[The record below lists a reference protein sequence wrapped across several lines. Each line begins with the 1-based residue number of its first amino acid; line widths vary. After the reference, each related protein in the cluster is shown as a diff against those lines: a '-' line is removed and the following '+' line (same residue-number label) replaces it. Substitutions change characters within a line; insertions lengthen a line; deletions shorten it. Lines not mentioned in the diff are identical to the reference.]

1 MELNSRILSDFFV
14 LDGGMGTMLMEAG
27 MPAGSLPELMNLNH
41 PEVIAS
47 IHRQYVEAGSDMVIT
62 CTFGAN
68 EKKTAGCGHTVEEII
83 TAAVA
88 NARASGASYVAL
100 DVGPIGELLAPTGTL
115 DFDDAYAMFARQIR
129 CGAVCG
135 VDAIYIE
142 TMTDLLETKAA
153 VLAARE
159 TCDLPV
165 FATMTF
171 EASGRTFLGVPPEAA
186 ALTLQ
191 GLGVSAIGINCSLGP
206 KEILPIASRLAAV
219 ASVPMIIKP
228 NAGLPDATSSTLSYD
243 ITPEEFA
250 QHVPDYLAL
259 GFTIFGGCCGTTP
272 EYIRRIRTALDNATF
287 RAPEPK
293 HLSALCSGTR
303 YVPVDG
309 VCVIGE
315 RINPTGKKR
324 FKQALQ
330 EHDIDYIINQ
340 GIEQSDA
347 GAHVLDV
354 NVGLPGIDE
363 REMMMEVIQELQS
376 CIDLPLQLDS
386 NNPNVLEPALRRYNG
401 TPMINSVN
409 GEDASLDA
417 ILPLAAKYGTMVV
430 GLTLDENGIPPTADG
445 RVAIARK
452 IVARAAEYGIAPER
466 IAIDCL
472 TLTVS
477 AEPAGAMNTLSALR
491 TVKQELGV
499 KTCLGVSNISFGL
512 PQRVK
517 VNSHFLAIALENG
530 LDFPIIN
537 PNVPEMMQAVD
548 VHNLLHQR
556 DPGSMHYI
564 ETYSA
569 STEMPATPKPS
580 VSHAPDVQTAILK
593 GLGDDCA
600 AATRTLLET
609 LDPLDV
615 VSKHLIPA
623 LDTVGDLFEKDKLF
637 LPQLIRSA
645 ECAKEGFEVV
655 RQHMAKQGG
664 EAPKA
669 DKVILATVKGDIHD
683 IGKNI
688 VKVVMENYGY
698 QIFDLGRDVPPETIV
713 KCALEQ
719 NIRLVGLSALMTT
732 TLGAMADTIS
742 LLHENGYTGKIMVG
756 GAVLTPDYADSIG
769 ADFYCRDAK
778 ASVDAARTVFGS

>member
-1 MELNSRILSDFFV
+1 MELKSFISSHFLT

-27 MPAGSLPELMNLNH
+27 MPAGALPELMNLTH
-41 PEVIAS
+41 PEVITE
-47 IHRQYVEAGSDMVIT
+47 IQKKYVDAGSDMVIT

-68 EKKTAGCGHTVEEII
+68 EKKTAECGHTVEELI

-88 NARASGASYVAL
+88 NAKASGAKFVGL
-100 DVGPIGELLAPTGTL
+100 DIGPIGELLAPTGTL
-115 DFDDAYAMFARQIR
+115 SFDDAYDIFARQIK
-129 CGAVCG
+129 CGAACG

-171 EASGRTFLGVPPEAA
+171 EATGRTFLGVPPEAA
-186 ALTLQ
+186 AITLQ

-206 KEILPIASRLAAV
+206 KEILPIAERLAV
-219 ASVPMIIKP
+219 CASVPLIIKP
-228 NAGLPDATSSTLSYD
+228 NAGLPDATSGMLSYD
-243 ITPEEFA
+243 ITPEQFA
-250 QHVPDYLAL
+250 QYIPDYLAL

-272 EYIRRIRTALDNATF
+272 DYIRRIRAVLDGAEF
-287 RAPEPK
+287 HAPQPK

-303 YVPVDG
+303 YQPVDG

-324 FKQALQ
+324 FKEALSA
-330 EHDIDYIINQ
+330 HDLDYIIEQ
-340 GIEQSDA
+340 GIAQADA

-363 REMMMEVIQELQS
+363 RSMMLEVTRELQS
-376 CIDLPLQLDS
+376 VIDLPLQLDS
-386 NNPNVLEPALRRYNG
+386 NNPDVLEASLRCYNG
-401 TPMINSVN
+401 IPMINSVN
-409 GEDASLDA
+409 GEDASLNA

-430 GLTLDENGIPPTADG
+430 GLTLDESGIPPTAEG

-452 IVARAAEYGIAPER
+452 IVARAAQYGIGPER

-491 TVKQELGV
+491 TVKEELGV

-517 VNSHFLAIALENG
+517 VNAHFLAIALENG

-556 DPGSMHYI
+556 DPGSAHYI
-564 ETYSA
+564 ETYA
-569 STEMPATPKPS
+569 VPVDAPAAPKADPE
-580 VSHAPDVQTAILK
+580 APDVQTAILK
-593 GLGDDCA
+593 GMGDDCA
-600 AATRTLLET
+600 AATRALLESNE
-609 LDPLDV
+609 PLDV

-623 LDTVGDLFEKDKLF
+623 LDVVGDLFEKNKIF

-645 ECAKEGFEVV
+645 ECAQQGFDVV
-655 RQHMAKQGG
+655 RKCMEQTGS

-669 DKVILATVKGDIHD
+669 EKVILATVKGDIHD

-698 QIFDLGRDVPPETIV
+698 QILDLGRDVPPETVVRCAMEQGV
-713 KCALEQ
+713 K
-719 NIRLVGLSALMTT
+719 LVGLSALMTT
-732 TLGAMADTIS
+732 TLGAMAETITQ
-742 LLHENGYTGKIMVG
+742 LREAGFDGKVMVG
-756 GAVLTPDYADSIG
+756 GAVLTADYAASIG
-769 ADFYCRDAK
+769 ADYYCRDAK
-778 ASVDAARTVFGS
+778 ASVDAARETFR

>member
-1 MELNSRILSDFFV
+1 MELKSFISSHFLL

-27 MPAGSLPELMNLNH
+27 MQAGALPELMNLTH
-41 PEVIAS
+41 PELITS
-47 IHRQYVEAGSDMVIT
+47 IHRSYVEAGSDMVLT

-68 EKKTAGCGHTVEEII
+68 EKKMLDCGHTVEEII

-88 NARASGASYVAL
+88 NAKASGAAFVGL

-115 DFDDAYAMFARQIR
+115 DFEDAYRIFARQIA
-129 CGAVCG
+129 CGAACG
-135 VDAIYIE
+135 ADAIYIE

-159 TCDLPV
+159 TCDLPI

-171 EASGRTFLGVPPEAA
+171 EATGRTFLGVPPEAA

-191 GLGVSAIGINCSLGP
+191 RLGVSAVGINCSLGP
-206 KEILPIASRLAAV
+206 KEIIPIAKRLAAA
-219 ASVPMIIKP
+219 ASIPMIIKP
-228 NAGLPDATSSTLSYD
+228 NAGLPDATAGTLSYD

-250 QHVPDYLAL
+250 QFSADYLSL

-272 EYIRRIRTALDNATF
+272 DYIRLLRAVLD
-287 RAPEPK
+287 RAMFDLPQKKPIP
-293 HLSALCSGTR
+293 ALCSGTR
-303 YVPVDG
+303 YLPVDG

-324 FKQALQ
+324 FKEALSA
-330 EHDIDYIINQ
+330 HNLDYIIEQ
-340 GIEQSDA
+340 GISQADA

-363 REMMMEVIQELQS
+363 RSMMLEVTQELQS
-376 CIDLPLQLDS
+376 VIDLPLQLDS
-386 NNPNVLEPALRRYNG
+386 NDPQVLEASLRRYNG
-401 TPMINSVN
+401 VPMINSVN
-409 GEDASLDA
+409 GEDASLSA
-417 ILPLAAKYGTMVV
+417 ILPLAAKYGAMLV
-430 GLTLDENGIPPTADG
+430 GLTLDENGIPPSAEG

-452 IVARAAEYGIAPER
+452 IVERAAQYGIGPER
-466 IAIDCL
+466 LAIDCL

-477 AEPAGAMNTLSALR
+477 AEPAGAMNTLAALR
-491 TVKQELGV
+491 RVKEELGV

-556 DPGSMHYI
+556 DPGSAHYI
-564 ETYSA
+564 ETYAVPLEAPAAPTSA
-569 STEMPATPKPS
+569 PGT
-580 VSHAPDVQTAILK
+580 PDVQTAILK
-593 GLGDDCA
+593 GMGEDCA
-600 AATRTLLET
+600 AATRTLLES
-609 LDPLDV
+609 LDPLEV

-623 LDTVGDLFEKDKLF
+623 LDVVGDLFEKDKIF

-645 ECAKEGFEVV
+645 ECAQQGFEVV
-655 RQHMAKQGG
+655 RQHMAQTGS

-669 DKVILATVKGDIHD
+669 GKVILATVKGDIHD

-698 QIFDLGRDVPPETIV
+698 QIIDLGRDVAPELIV
-713 KCALEQ
+713 QQALEQ
-719 NIRLVGLSALMTT
+719 NVGLVGLSALMTT
-732 TLGAMADTIS
+732 TLGAMTDTIVQ
-742 LLHENGYTGKIMVG
+742 LHDAGFPGKVMVG
-756 GAVLTPDYADSIG
+756 GAVLTADFAASIG

-778 ASVDAARTVFGS
+778 ASVDAARSVFS

>member
-1 MELNSRILSDFFV
+1 MELKSHISTDFLM
-14 LDGGMGTMLMEAG
+14 LDGGMGTMLMNAG
-27 MPAGSLPELMNLNH
+27 MPSGSLPELMNLTH
-41 PEVIAS
+41 PEIITD
-47 IHRQYVEAGSDMVIT
+47 IHRQYVQAGTDMVIA

-68 EKKTAGCGHTVEEII
+68 EKKAAGCGHEIEEII
-83 TAAVA
+83 TAAIT
-88 NARASGASYVAL
+88 NARASGATYVAL
-100 DVGPIGELLAPTGTL
+100 DIGPIGELLAPTGTL
-115 DFDDAYAMFARQIR
+115 EFDEAYDIFARQIK
-129 CGAVCG
+129 CGAACG

-159 TCDLPV
+159 LTDLPV
-165 FATMTF
+165 FATLTY

-206 KEILPIASRLAAV
+206 KEILPIAQRLAAV
-219 ASVPMIIKP
+219 TSVPMIIKA

-243 ITPEEFA
+243 ITPEDFA
-250 QHVPDYLAL
+250 HYVPDYLAL

-272 EYIRRIRTALDNATF
+272 EYIRQMHAVIETAEFHHPA
-287 RAPEPK
+287 RK
-293 HLSALCSGTR
+293 HIAALCSGTR

-324 FKQALQ
+324 FKQALLD
-330 EHDIDYIINQ
+330 HDIDYIIDQ
-340 GIEQSDA
+340 GMDQADA
-347 GAHVLDV
+347 GAHILDV

-363 REMMMEVIQELQS
+363 REMMLEVTQELQS
-376 CIDLPLQLDS
+376 VLDLPLQLDS
-386 NNPNVLEPALRRYNG
+386 NMPEVLEPSLRRYNG
-401 TPMINSVN
+401 IPMINSVN
-409 GEDASLDA
+409 GEDASLHT
-417 ILPLAAKYGTMVV
+417 ILPLAAKYGAMVV
-430 GLTLDENGIPPTADG
+430 GLTLDENGIPPTAEG

-452 IVARAAEYGIAPER
+452 IVRCAAEYGIPSER

-477 AEPAGAMNTLSALR
+477 AEPAGAMHTLAALR

-517 VNSHFLAIALENG
+517 VNAHFLAIALENG

-548 VHNLLHQR
+548 VHNLLHQH
-556 DPGSMHYI
+556 DPGSQHYI
-564 ETYSA
+564 ETYA
-569 STEMPATPKPS
+569 VPVEAPATPKASSPDQ
-580 VSHAPDVQTAILK
+580 PDVRTAILK
-593 GLGDDCA
+593 GLGEDCA
-600 AATRTLLET
+600 KATRALLET
-609 LDPLDV
+609 TDALDI
-615 VSKHLIPA
+615 VSQHLIPA
-623 LDTVGDLFEKDKLF
+623 LDMVGDLFEKNKIF

-645 ECAKEGFEVV
+645 ECAQQGFEVI
-655 RQHMAKQGG
+655 RAHMAKTGG

-698 QIFDLGRDVPPETIV
+698 QIIDLGRDVPPETV
-713 KCALEQ
+713 VRCALEQ
-719 NIRLVGLSALMTT
+719 NVKLVGLSALMTT
-732 TLGAMADTIS
+732 TLGAMADTIT
-742 LLHENGYTGKIMVG
+742 LLRENGYTGKVMVG
-756 GAVLTPDYADSIG
+756 GAVLTPDYAASIG

-778 ASVDAARTVFGS
+778 ASVDAARQTFS

>member
-1 MELNSRILSDFFV
+1 MELNSHILSDFLV

-41 PEVIAS
+41 PEVITS
-47 IHRQYVEAGSDMVIT
+47 IQRQYVEAGSDMVIT

-88 NARASGASYVAL
+88 NARASGAKYVAL
-100 DVGPIGELLAPTGTL
+100 DIGPIGELLAPTGTL
-115 DFDDAYAMFARQIR
+115 NFDDAYAIFARQVR
-129 CGAVCG
+129 CGAACG

-159 TCDLPV
+159 ICDLPV
-165 FATMTF
+165 FTTMTF

-206 KEILPIASRLAAV
+206 KEILPIAERLAAV
-219 ASVPMIIKP
+219 ASVPLIIKP
-228 NAGLPDATSSTLSYD
+228 NAGLPDAASGTLSYD
-243 ITPEEFA
+243 ITPEQFA
-250 QHVPDYLAL
+250 QYVPKYLAL

-272 EYIRRIRTALDNATF
+272 DYIRRIRAVLNEAAF
-287 RAPEPK
+287 HAPEAK

-330 EHDIDYIINQ
+330 EHDIGYIVEQ
-340 GIEQSDA
+340 GIEQADA

-363 REMMMEVIQELQS
+363 REMMLEVIEELQS

-386 NNPNVLEPALRRYNG
+386 NNPEVLEPALRRYNG

-409 GEDASLDA
+409 GEDASLNA
-417 ILPLAAKYGTMVV
+417 ILPLVAKYGTMVV
-430 GLTLDENGIPPTADG
+430 GLTLDENGIPPTAEG

-452 IVARAAEYGIAPER
+452 IVARAAEYGIGPER

-537 PNVPEMMQAVD
+537 PNIPEMMEAVD

-556 DPGSMHYI
+556 DPGSVHYI

-569 STEMPATPKPS
+569 PAEVPAAPKAAAS
-580 VSHAPDVQTAILK
+580 NAPDVQTAILK

-609 LDPLDV
+609 NDPLDV
-615 VSKHLIPA
+615 VAKYLIPA
-623 LDTVGDLFEKDKLF
+623 LDTVGDLFEQNKLF

-645 ECAKEGFEVV
+645 ECAKAGFEVV
-655 RQHMAKQGG
+655 RQHMAQQGG
-664 EAPKA
+664 ETPKA

-698 QIFDLGRDVPPETIV
+698 QILDLGRDVPPETV
-713 KCALEQ
+713 VDCALEQ
-719 NIRLVGLSALMTT
+719 DVRLVGLSALMTT
-732 TLGAMADTIS
+732 TLGAMSDTIS
-742 LLHENGYTGKIMVG
+742 LLRDRGYTGKIMVG
-756 GAVLTPDYADSIG
+756 GAVLTPDYAASIG

-778 ASVDAARTVFGS
+778 ASVDAARTVFG

>member
-1 MELNSRILSDFFV
+1 MDLKSFISSHFLM

-27 MPAGSLPELMNLNH
+27 MPAGTLPELMNLTH
-41 PEVIAS
+41 PEIITS
-47 IHRQYVEAGSDMVIT
+47 IHKQYVASGSDMVMT

-68 EKKTAGCGHTVEEII
+68 EKKANGCGHSVEEII

-88 NARASGASYVAL
+88 NAKASGAKFVGL
-100 DVGPIGELLAPTGTL
+100 DIGPIGELLAPTGTL
-115 DFDDAYAMFARQIR
+115 TFDEAYDIFARQIA
-129 CGAVCG
+129 CGAACG

-171 EASGRTFLGVPPEAA
+171 EPTGRTFLGVPPEAA

-191 GLGVSAIGINCSLGP
+191 GIGVSAIGINCSLGP
-206 KEILPIASRLAAV
+206 KEILPIAEKLAAC
-219 ASVPMIIKP
+219 ASVPLIIKP
-228 NAGLPDATSSTLSYD
+228 NAGLPDASSGTLSYD
-243 ITPEEFA
+243 ITPEVFA
-250 QHVPDYLAL
+250 QYTSDYLAL

-272 EYIRRIRTALDNATF
+272 EYIRLVREVLRDAVFSLPN
-287 RAPEPK
+287 PK
-293 HLSALCSGTR
+293 RLSALCSGTR
-303 YVPVDG
+303 YVPIDG

-324 FKQALQ
+324 FKEALAA
-330 EHDIDYIINQ
+330 HNLDYIIEQ
-340 GIEQSDA
+340 GISQADA

-363 REMMMEVIQELQS
+363 RGMMLEVTRELQS
-376 CIDLPLQLDS
+376 IIDLPLQLDS
-386 NNPNVLEPALRRYNG
+386 NNADVLEASLRCYNG
-401 TPMINSVN
+401 VPMINSVN
-409 GEDASLDA
+409 GEQASLDA
-417 ILPLAAKYGTMVV
+417 ILPLVAKYGAMVV
-430 GLTLDENGIPPTADG
+430 GLTLDEHGIPADAEG

-452 IVARAAEYGIAPER
+452 IVQQAAQYGIGSER

-477 AEPAGAMNTLSALR
+477 AEPAGAMNTLAALR
-491 TVKQELGV
+491 TVKEELGV

-517 VNSHFLAIALENG
+517 INAHFLAIALENG

-537 PNVPEMMQAVD
+537 PNVPEMMQAVN

-556 DPGSMHYI
+556 DSGSAHYI
-564 ETYSA
+564 ETYA
-569 STEMPATPKPS
+569 VPVDAPA
-580 VSHAPDVQTAILK
+580 APQTATTDAPNVQTAILK

-600 AATRTLLET
+600 AATCALLET
-609 LDPLDV
+609 IDPLDV
-615 VSKHLIPA
+615 VAKHLIPA
-623 LDTVGDLFEKDKLF
+623 LDVVGDLFEKNKIF

-645 ECAKEGFEVV
+645 ECAQQGFEVI
-655 RQHMAKQGG
+655 RARMAQMGS
-664 EAPKA
+664 ESPNAE
-669 DKVILATVKGDIHD
+669 KVILATVKGDIHD

-698 QIFDLGRDVPPETIV
+698 QIIDLGRDVAPETIV
-713 KCALEQ
+713 QCAMEQ
-719 NIRLVGLSALMTT
+719 HVGLVGLSALMTT
-732 TLGAMADTIS
+732 TLGSMADTIVQ
-742 LLHENGYTGKIMVG
+742 LGEAGYTGKVMVG
-756 GAVLTPDYADSIG
+756 GAVLTSEYASSIG
-769 ADFYCRDAK
+769 ADYYCRDAK
-778 ASVDAARTVFGS
+778 ASVDAARAVFG